1 MNPAATMRRL
11 SFGWRVTILTILS
24 ALMNLLINSTVFST
38 WSRGNLSHS
47 FTSLTSGEIDYLVF
61 VVQAL
66 FSGLLLLAF
75 VFAVIGLEKPTSI
88 RQFFKI
94 GPVDLQGL
102 GLIALFVALLD
113 ALEIGFLRR
122 VVYEP
127 VRLFLA
133 SLGLPGRP
141 SLSVG
146 FAPDPHLVGINILLL
161 LLILWIEAPEEIF
174 FRGYVQN
181 HLQDHVGKNLALFL
195 GAFIWTFWHIFAL
208 ADFLHI
214 FTIGLAFS
222 LVFRLRQNTTPLAI
236 WHPLGN
242 RLLVLVSLISM
253 WLAHPK

>member
-24 ALMNLLINSTVFST
+24 ALVNLLINSTVFST
-38 WSRGNLSHS
+38 WSRSYLSQS
-47 FTSLTSGEIDYLVF
+47 FTGLSSGEIDYLVF
-61 VVQAL
+61 IVQAL
-66 FSGLLLLAF
+66 FSGLLLLAL
-75 VFAVIGLEKPTSI
+75 VLAVIGIEKPTSI

-94 GPVDLQGL
+94 GPVDLKGL
-102 GLIALFVALLD
+102 GLIVLLVAILD

-122 VVYEP
+122 IVYEP

-133 SLGLPGRP
+133 SLGLPGQP

-161 LLILWIEAPEEIF
+161 LLIFWIEAPEEIF

-181 HLQDHVGKNLALFL
+181 HLQDYVSKNVALFL
-195 GAFIWTFWHIFAL
+195 GAFIWTSWHLFAL

-214 FTIGLAFS
+214 FIIGLAFS

-242 RLLVLVSLISM
+242 RLLVLFSLISI
-253 WLAHPK
+253 WLVHAK